1 MLLPLTCA
9 ISEYDH
15 VRDLAS
21 GRVRAEGIALQVL
34 GMSVEEAFFRM
45 IRFEEFDLSEMSM
58 GRYVSMVSHGDD
70 RFVAIPVF
78 PSRMFRHSSIYV
90 RKDRGINLPADLTG
104 RTIGV
109 PEWAQTA
116 GIYTRGIL
124 ADHYGVKL
132 KNIHWIQAGVNQA
145 GREEEV
151 SIQLPKGF
159 QLTQVNERTLSGM
172 LTSGE
177 IDAVMSAHPPHCA
190 DNGISQVGRLFEDF
204 QSEEHAFWQKT
215 GVFPIMHAIVLRRR
229 IFEKHRWIASNL
241 VAAFTEA
248 KERSIA
254 RLKEV
259 TASRFP
265 LPWGFEYFRQ
275 TTLSFGDDYWAYGI
289 APNLTTLNAFLRY
302 SLEQGV
308 AVRPLSVD
316 DLFPAE
322 VRSHFKI

>member
-1 MLLPLTCA
+1 MLPLTCA

-21 GRVRAEGIALQVL
+21 GRVRAEGIALRVL
-34 GMSVEEAFFRM
+34 DMPVEEAFFRM

-58 GRYVSMVSHGDD
+58 GRYVSMVSQGDD

-90 RKDRGINLPADLTG
+90 RKDRGIDTPADLMG
-104 RTIGV
+104 RTVGV

-124 ADHYGVKL
+124 AHHYGVTL
-132 KNIHWIQAGVNQA
+132 KNIHWVQAGIHQA

-151 SIQLPKGF
+151 YVQLPDGYR
-159 QLTQVNERTLSGM
+159 LTRINDRTLNDM
-172 LTSGE
+172 LASGE
-177 IDAVMSAHPPHCA
+177 IDAVMSAHPPHCTETGSA
-190 DNGISQVGRLFEDF
+190 PVGRLFEDF
-204 QSEEHAFWQKT
+204 QAAERTFWQET
-215 GVFPIMHAIVLRRR
+215 GIFPIMHTIVVRRAV
-229 IFEKHRWIASNL
+229 FEQHRWIATNL
-241 VAAFTEA
+241 LAAFTEA

-259 TASRFP
+259 TAARFP
-265 LPWGFEYFRQ
+265 LPWSFEYFRQ
-275 TTLSFGDDYWAYGI
+275 TAASFGNDYWAYGVE
-289 APNLTTLNAFLRY
+289 PNLATLTAFLQY
-302 SLEQGV
+302 ALEQGV
-308 AVRPLSVD
+308 AARPVSVD

-322 VRSHFKI
+322 VRSHFRI

>member
-1 MLLPLTCA
+1 MLSLTCA

-21 GRVRAEGIALQVL
+21 GRVRAEGISLRL
-34 GMSVEEAFFRM
+34 LDMPVEEAFYRM

-58 GRYVSMVSHGDD
+58 GRYVSMVSTGDD
-70 RFVAIPVF
+70 RFVAIPAF

-90 RKDRGINLPADLTG
+90 RKDRGIEAPADLAG

-124 ADHYGVKL
+124 AHHHGVRL
-132 KNIHWIQAGVNQA
+132 ETIHWVQAGIHQA

-151 SIQLPKGF
+151 SVQLPEGF
-159 QLTQVNERTLSGM
+159 RLTRERDKTLNDM
-172 LTSGE
+172 LASGE
-177 IDAVMSAHPPHCA
+177 LDGVMSAHPPHCA
-190 DNGISQVGRLFEDF
+190 EDGNGPVGRLFANFQAAEHDF
-204 QSEEHAFWQKT
+204 WRET
-215 GVFPIMHAIVLRRR
+215 GIFPIMHTIVLRRAV
-229 IFEKHRWIASNL
+229 FERHRWIAANL
-241 VAAFTEA
+241 LEAFTQA

-259 TASRFP
+259 TAARFP
-265 LPWGFEYFRQ
+265 LPWSFEYFRQ
-275 TTLSFGDDYWAYGI
+275 TAEAFGEDYWAYGVE
-289 APNLTTLNAFLRY
+289 PNLTTLNAFLHY
-302 SLEQGV
+302 ACEQGV
-308 AVRPLSVD
+308 AARPLTVE

-322 VRSHFKI
+322 VRSRFRI

>member
-1 MLLPLTCA
+1 MLPLTCA

-21 GRVRAEGIALQVL
+21 GRVHAEGIALRVL
-34 GMSVEEAFFRM
+34 DMPVEEAFFRM

-58 GRYVSMVSHGDD
+58 GRYVSMVSQGDD

-90 RKDRGINLPADLTG
+90 RKDRGINAPADLTG

-124 ADHYGVKL
+124 AHHYGVTL
-132 KNIHWIQAGVNQA
+132 KDIRWVQAGIHQT

-151 SIQLPKGF
+151 SVQLPDGYR
-159 QLTQVNERTLSGM
+159 LTRVNDKTLNGM
-172 LTSGE
+172 LASGE

-190 DNGISQVGRLFEDF
+190 EDGSAPVGRLFEDF
-204 QSEEHAFWQKT
+204 QSAERAFWRKT
-215 GVFPIMHAIVLRRR
+215 GIFPIMHAIVLRRAV
-229 IFEKHRWIASNL
+229 FEKHRWIASNL
-241 VAAFTEA
+241 LAAFTEA
-248 KERSIA
+248 KERSIE

-259 TASRFP
+259 TAARFP
-265 LPWGFEYFRQ
+265 LPWSFEYFRQ
-275 TTLSFGDDYWAYGI
+275 TSASFGDDYWAYGVT
-289 APNLTTLNAFLRY
+289 PNLTTLNAFLQY
-302 SLEQGV
+302 ALEQGV
-308 AVRPLSVD
+308 AARPLSVD

-322 VRSHFKI
+322 VRSQFRI